1 MYPIVVSDLDGTLL
15 GPDHQ
20 LSAFTRE
27 TLLMLAER
35 GIKFI
40 MASGRHYMDVEK
52 IRESLGLDIFL
63 ITSNGARV
71 HNKQG
76 KVVFRQDLP
85 EAVVEELL
93 ELPVGDDIYVNVFQ
107 EERWLANRE
116 RPELLKYHQDSGFSY
131 QICDLKRIDRRN
143 TCKVFFSAAPEKL
156 HRLSQVLEERFAG
169 LLSIAFSTPE
179 CLEIMDKGVCKGHA
193 LAHVV
198 NLKGHTLEDCIAF
211 GDGMNDREML
221 SCAGRGVVMDNAP
234 AMLKQ
239 ALPHLERAQANT
251 QNGVAHYLRQLYQLY
266 QL

>member
-52 IRESLGLDIFL
+52 IREQLGLDIFL

-76 KVVFRQDLP
+76 EVVFRQDLP
-85 EAVVEELL
+85 VAVVEELL
-93 ELPVGDDIYVNVFQ
+93 ELPLEDDISINVYQ

-116 RPELLKYHQDSGFSY
+116 QPELLKYHQDSGFLY
-131 QICDLKRIDRRN
+131 QVCDLNAADKQG
-143 TCKVFFSAAPEKL
+143 TCKVFFNGDPDKL
-156 HRLSQVLEERFAG
+156 HHLAKVLEQRFAG
-169 LLSIAFSTPE
+169 LLSITFSAPNF
-179 CLEIMDKGVCKGHA
+179 LEVMDKGVSKGHA

-198 NLKGHTLEDCIAF
+198 SLKGHTLEDCIAF

-221 SCAGRGVVMDNAP
+221 SCVGRGVVMDNAP

-239 ALPHLERAQANT
+239 ALPQLEQALANT
-251 QNGVAHYLRQLYQLY
+251 QNGVAHYLRQLYRL
-266 QL
+266 

>member
-1 MYPIVVSDLDGTLL
+1 MYPIIVSDLDGTLL
-15 GPDHQ
+15 GSDHEIT
-20 LSAFTRE
+20 SFTQD
-27 TLLMLAER
+27 TLLLLAER

-52 IRESLGLDIFL
+52 IRERLGLDIFL

-76 KVVFRQDLP
+76 EVVFRQDIP
-85 EAVVEELL
+85 VAIVEELL
-93 ELPVGDDIYVNVFQ
+93 ELPVGDDICVNVFQ

-116 RPELLKYHQDSGFSY
+116 RPELLDYNKDSGFYY
-131 QICDLKRIDRRN
+131 QICDLKAADKRE
-143 TCKVFFSAAPEKL
+143 TCKVFFSGSPDKL
-156 HRLSQVLEERFAG
+156 HHLAKALEERFAG

-179 CLEIMDKGVCKGHA
+179 CLEVMDQGVSKGHA

-198 NLKGHTLEDCIAF
+198 DLKGHTLEDCIAF

-221 SCAGRGVVMDNAP
+221 SCVGRGVVMENAP

-239 ALPHLERAQANT
+239 ALPHFERAQANT
-251 QNGVAHYLRQLYQLY
+251 QNGVAHYLRQLYRL
-266 QL
+266 